1 MLNEANHHLQTLWK
15 AATVEI
21 AKALPQIIVGLVVFL
36 VAWMLAFLVRYLIV
50 RLANRS
56 KKRLYL
62 YRLIG
67 STIMMVIVVA
77 GLVTAL
83 GTMGINVAALVTG
96 IGLVGFSV
104 SFALKDTLSNL
115 MAGFLVLFYQPFRV
129 GDFIRLSNVE
139 GEVINITLRF
149 TIVRE
154 DAQRTYIPNSMI
166 LNTPLTIQDS
176 PPAGKL
182 GLG

>member
-1 MLNEANHHLQTLWK
+1 MIEKVHDHLQVLWK
-15 AATVEI
+15 AAMVEA

-36 VAWMLAFLVRYLIV
+36 VAWLLAIAVRYCIV

-67 STIMMVIVVA
+67 STVMMIIVTA

-96 IGLVGFSV
+96 IGLVGFAV

-115 MAGFLVLFYQPFRV
+115 MAGFLVLFYQPFRA
-129 GDFIRLSNVE
+129 GDFIKIGNVE

-154 DAQRTYIPNSMI
+154 GSQRTYIPNSMI
-166 LNTPLTIQDS
+166 LNTPLTIKDVS
-176 PPAGKL
+176 PE
-182 GLG
+182 